1 MATSSIVLID
11 DEPLALERLRHLLA
25 DYRDS
30 LSICGEATNGFDGI
44 TLIKSLQP
52 AVIFLD
58 IQMPKLTGF
67 EMLAQ
72 LPYKPYV
79 VFTTAY
85 DQYALRAF
93 EENSLDYLLK
103 PIDATRLAKTVAK
116 ISLYQQP
123 LPLTQQTLQTLF
135 TQAQPPKPI
144 QGMMVKNGDTLQLV
158 ALGEIA
164 YFQAAGKYVLLHTLE
179 GGQHLVDYALTELA
193 DLLPDQFIRISRAC
207 IVNTFLI
214 RQLRKRLNGS
224 YLLTLGDTKGS
235 ILETSTNGREIL
247 AQLNLL

>member
-1 MATSSIVLID
+1 MATVPILLID

-25 DYRDS
+25 AYRDR
-30 LSICGEATNGFDGI
+30 LSICGEATNGFEGMA
-44 TLIKSLQP
+44 LIKSLQP

-58 IQMPKLTGF
+58 IQMPRLTGF

-72 LPYKPYV
+72 LAYKPYV

-116 ISLYQQP
+116 ITQSQP
-123 LPLTQQTLQTLF
+123 PAPITQPTLQSLF
-135 TQAQPPKPI
+135 AQVQPPKPI
-144 QGMMVKNGDTLQLV
+144 QGMMVKNGDTLQLI
-158 ALGEIA
+158 ALAEIA

-179 GGQHLVDYALTELA
+179 GSQHLVDYALTELTE
-193 DLLPDQFIRISRAC
+193 LLPDQFVRISRGC
-207 IVNTFLI
+207 LVNAFLI

-224 YLLTLGDTKGS
+224 YLVTLGDAKRST
-235 ILETSTNGREIL
+235 LETSTNGREIL
-247 AQLNLL
+247 GRLNLL